1 MCFVSSS
8 LSYFIQ
14 MTCALGLVYYEMY
27 PVDERIVNDFLIGKQ
42 KWIIHVIRCAYF
54 MICNVVEAIITLN

>member
-1 MCFVSSS
+1 
-8 LSYFIQ
+8 